1 MPATLT
7 PRQARIL
14 DFIRDHTRTVGY
26 PPTVR
31 EIGAHAGLTATSS
44 VHRQLEVLVAKGYLR
59 REGNRSR
66 AVVVID
72 QQTGAAA

>member
-1 MPATLT
+1 MHATLT
-7 PRQARIL
+7 ARQARIL
-14 DFIRDHTRTVGY
+14 GFIRDHTRTVGY

-59 REGNRSR
+59 REGGRSR

-72 QQTGAAA
+72 HTDGAAA